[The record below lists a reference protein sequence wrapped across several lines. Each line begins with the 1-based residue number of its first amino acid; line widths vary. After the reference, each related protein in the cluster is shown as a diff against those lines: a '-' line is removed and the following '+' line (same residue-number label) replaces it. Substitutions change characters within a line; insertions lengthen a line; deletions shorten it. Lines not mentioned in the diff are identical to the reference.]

1 MDDDRTWTA
10 MLVLSQMFF
19 TVFGSL
25 ANIFVFI
32 ILRDL
37 PSLSSSTYNILLLN
51 LTAANLI
58 VCTIVKP
65 MSSVFVSYSFAEVID
80 KFYIYLSF
88 SLTRL
93 PQTESVVSLEFCTLY
108 SALHWLTLPVC
119 PLTLFTLS
127 WHLFL
132 SSRRADE
139 RALKVPKH
147 ATSIFLMMIPLATAW
162 FDSLKPVQHLQSAD
176 FSSALEQKRRNVKS
190 VRMREG
196 PRPRQKLL
204 LATIWTFSA
213 LISVERILMRKT
225 EREPITREYLVRPD
239 DSSAKEIR

>member
-1 MDDDRTWTA
+1 MQNSCLISFYLTCDLTC
-10 MLVLSQMFF
+10 
-19 TVFGSL
+19 L
-25 ANIFVFI
+25 A
-32 ILRDL
+32 
-37 PSLSSSTYNILLLN
+37 
-51 LTAANLI
+51 
-58 VCTIVKP
+58 
-65 MSSVFVSYSFAEVID
+65 
-80 KFYIYLSF
+80 
-88 SLTRL
+88 
-93 PQTESVVSLEFCTLY
+93 QTESVVSLEFCTLY

-190 VRMREG
+190 V
-196 PRPRQKLL
+196 KLL
-204 LATIWTFSA
+204 PATIWICSA
-213 LISVERILMRKT
+213 LISVERSLLRRT
-225 EREPITREYLVRPD
+225 GLQTR
-239 DSSAKEIR
+239 